1 MQRRRYGSDH
11 YGKCRVC
18 QTYAFP
24 RHNPDS
30 LFFVNIDKEK
40 CIGCDVCQ
48 SYCPTGSIFGE
59 TFEPHE
65 IRYTEGCINCGQ
77 CLTHCPE
84 GAIFE
89 EQTWIS
95 ELRRKLCDSEIKC
108 IAMPA
113 PSVRY
118 AFGEAFGLPT
128 GTVTTG
134 KMLTALKQ
142 LGFAHC
148 WDTEFTAGRD
158 HMGRSNG
165 VCRAVDARKE
175 PSPFYVL
182 LPWVAEVCRNI
193 LP

>member
-1 MQRRRYGSDH
+1 M
-11 YGKCRVC
+11 
-18 QTYAFP
+18 
-24 RHNPDS
+24 
-30 LFFVNIDKEK
+30 
-40 CIGCDVCQ
+40 
-48 SYCPTGSIFGE
+48 GE

-65 IRYTEGCINCGQ
+65 IRYTGGCINCGQ

-89 EQTWIS
+89 EQTWIP
-95 ELRRKLCDSEIKC
+95 ELRRKLCDPEIKC

-118 AFGEAFGLPT
+118 ALGEAFGLPT

-148 WDTEFTAGRD
+148 
-158 HMGRSNG
+158 
-165 VCRAVDARKE
+165 
-175 PSPFYVL
+175 
-182 LPWVAEVCRNI
+182 
-193 LP
+193 

>member
-1 MQRRRYGSDH
+1 
-11 YGKCRVC
+11 
-18 QTYAFP
+18 
-24 RHNPDS
+24 
-30 LFFVNIDKEK
+30 
-40 CIGCDVCQ
+40 
-48 SYCPTGSIFGE
+48 
-59 TFEPHE
+59 
-65 IRYTEGCINCGQ
+65 
-77 CLTHCPE
+77 
-84 GAIFE
+84 
-89 EQTWIS
+89 
-95 ELRRKLCDSEIKC
+95 
-108 IAMPA
+108 MPA

>member
-1 MQRRRYGSDH
+1 MAQITMENVVYVQHTPAPG
-11 YGKCRVC
+11 
-18 QTYAFP
+18 T
-24 RHNPDS
+24 NPDS

-48 SYCPTGSIFGE
+48 SYCPTGAIFGE

-89 EQTWIS
+89 EQTWIP
-95 ELRRKLCDSEIKC
+95 ELRRKLSDPEIKC
-108 IAMPA
+108 
-113 PSVRY
+113 
-118 AFGEAFGLPT
+118 
-128 GTVTTG
+128 TVG
-134 KMLTALKQ
+134 AVCARRSFWASHRHRHDRQDAHRAQTARIRPL
-142 LGFAHC
+142 LGYGIH
-148 WDTEFTAGRD
+148 GRRD

-165 VCRAVDARKE
+165 VCRAVDAREE